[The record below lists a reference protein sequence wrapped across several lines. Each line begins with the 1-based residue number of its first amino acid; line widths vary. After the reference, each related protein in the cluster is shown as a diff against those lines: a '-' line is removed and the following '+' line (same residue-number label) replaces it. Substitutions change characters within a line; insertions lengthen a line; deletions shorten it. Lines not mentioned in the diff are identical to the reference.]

1 MKLGKYG
8 AFLACSNY
16 PDCTYKKTVSKT
28 EEGGEEGSITQ
39 VDNTKEL
46 GLDPSGQMVY
56 LKKGPYG
63 WYVQLGEV
71 VSKKEKPKRSQLPDG
86 VKPEDLTLEVAVK
99 LLNLPMLLGKHS
111 ESGEEIHMGIGKYG
125 PYVKYMGKFT
135 SIPKAIDPFSV
146 SLAEAEE
153 IIASKGK
160 GKGK

>member
-1 MKLGKYG
+1 
-8 AFLACSNY
+8 
-16 PDCTYKKTVSKT
+16 
-28 EEGGEEGSITQ
+28 
-39 VDNTKEL
+39 
-46 GLDPSGQMVY
+46 MVY

-160 GKGK
+160 GKN